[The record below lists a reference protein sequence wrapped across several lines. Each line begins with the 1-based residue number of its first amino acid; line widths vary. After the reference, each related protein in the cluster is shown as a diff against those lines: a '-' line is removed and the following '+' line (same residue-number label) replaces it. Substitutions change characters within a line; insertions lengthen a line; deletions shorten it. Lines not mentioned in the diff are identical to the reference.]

1 MIIVILVWELINAN
15 SFSGCA
21 DPEEEEGG
29 EPVEVK
35 QVAVFLRLV
44 SGAVGVSTEASGGE
58 RGEEEEEEGG
68 LERVL
73 RPGMVEMEGRLC

>member
-1 MIIVILVWELINAN
+1 MVEHE
-15 SFSGCA
+15 GE
-21 DPEEEEGG
+21 EEEEGG
-29 EPVEVK
+29 ESGEVK

-58 RGEEEEEEGG
+58 MGEEEEEGG